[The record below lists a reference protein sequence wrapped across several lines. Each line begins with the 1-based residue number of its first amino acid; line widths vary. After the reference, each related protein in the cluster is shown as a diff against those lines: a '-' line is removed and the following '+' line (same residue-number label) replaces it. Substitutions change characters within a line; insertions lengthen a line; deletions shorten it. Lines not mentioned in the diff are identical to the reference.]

1 MIGSLQ
7 ESTLRASIHQLKI
20 FSCTTKVRGFQ
31 KRSEKREQDQDLPLV
46 VDEHGTVKAWV
57 DTQIVHGGQWTT
69 YLRKP
74 ENEQDKNVT
83 PIFYGGQRKDP
94 GIIILTYSLIKP
106 LFAFGDSWSFNLCF
120 RAVNVA
126 NLPDFSGVGQVWT
139 CTVRKMPSPLPPSQD
154 TMAVGQNGVAFSH
167 HDPSFES

>member
-1 MIGSLQ
+1 MIRWFYLR
-7 ESTLRASIHQLKI
+7 STK
-20 FSCTTKVRGFQ
+20 
-31 KRSEKREQDQDLPLV
+31 V

-83 PIFYGGQRKDP
+83 PIFYGGQVWLNVVYKKNP
-94 GIIILTYSLIKP
+94 GIIILIYSLIKP

-139 CTVRKMPSPLPPSQD
+139 CTVRKCSPPPPCISGYDGGGAERSCFLPPR
-154 TMAVGQNGVAFSH
+154 
-167 HDPSFES
+167 PSFES